1 MRTRTVTAA
10 AVLLLALTGC
20 SSNSSTDDKPPTA
33 TASPSADPTTPPT
46 KSPTASSNPTGDPE
60 EAALEKAVRA
70 YSDAYFATDS
80 KKAYGMLSAR
90 CAEKIPADMYGPVIE
105 STVKQ
110 YGVHPIKT
118 LTVDQ
123 LADNLAR
130 VTYTYAVPALDQKSQ
145 PWAREGGQWRYDGC

>member
-20 SSNSSTDDKPPTA
+20 SSDSSTDDKPPTA
-33 TASPSADPTTPPT
+33 TASPSADPTTAPSAEP
-46 KSPTASSNPTGDPE
+46 SADPDA
-60 EAALEKAVRA
+60 AALEQAVRA
-70 YSDAYFATDS
+70 YSTAYFATDTT
-80 KKAYGMLSAR
+80 KAYGMLSAR
-90 CAEKIPADMYGPVIE
+90 CAAKIPADMYGPVIE

-110 YGVHPIKT
+110 YGVHDIKT

-123 LADNLAR
+123 LAGDLAR